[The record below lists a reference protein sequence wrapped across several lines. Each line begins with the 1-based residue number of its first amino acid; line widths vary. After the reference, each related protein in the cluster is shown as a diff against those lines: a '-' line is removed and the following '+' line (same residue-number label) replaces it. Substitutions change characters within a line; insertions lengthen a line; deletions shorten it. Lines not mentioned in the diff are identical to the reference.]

1 MDKPFLSFHSR
12 SLQSRA
18 FRNKASFRIGSQLV
32 GALVA
37 MVLLWCDVA
46 LADGPQSF
54 YCAGGLV
61 SSLRASIASPSN
73 SELKA

>member
-1 MDKPFLSFHSR
+1 MDKPFLSFHPR

-18 FRNKASFRIGSQLV
+18 FRNKTSSRIGSRLV

-37 MVLLWCDVA
+37 MVLLWCE
-46 LADGPQSF
+46 LSWRLGLMSF

-61 SSLRASIASPSN
+61 YSPPAWIASPSN
-73 SELKA
+73 SELEA